1 MSSVAGTAR
10 TRGAAANTRQR
21 TRSADTDAFT
31 VAVLSIAATMIAAY
45 DLCILALS
53 VH

>member
-1 MSSVAGTAR
+1 MSVAGSAR
-10 TRGAAANTRQR
+10 THAVSASTLQR
-21 TRSADTDAFT
+21 IRSADANAFT
-31 VAVLSIAATMIAAY
+31 VAVLSIAATLIAFY